1 MFHQLRAKDLE
12 PYVLEPDRGLSPVSS
27 AAWGKFLTLSVTQ
40 FIYLKNK
47 DDDKVH
53 LVAPSQG
60 LK

>member
-53 LVAPSQG
+53 L
-60 LK
+60 

>member
-12 PYVLEPDRGLSPVSS
+12 PYVLEPDRGLSLSS
-27 AAWGKFLTLSVTQ
+27 AALGKFPILSVIQ
-40 FIYLKNK
+40 FICLKNE

-53 LVAPSQG
+53 LVALSQG